1 MGIQFFSKFFGKESA
16 KDIINNYLVLNIY
29 IFCGKSHYN
38 FYSNMISPNTEES
51 CLQENNLSKRSIVLE
66 NQIEQM
72 LNKLMTDENDESSCI
87 NFCDADEEIEDDQSL
102 EKELYNYQENLNN
115 FQHNG
120 DFSINN
126 SQSTSP
132 SLSFKREN
140 KKYPTISFTSY
151 PLLYPLSKSLGF
163 GVPNGAYQNYPHK
176 HRTTK
181 NQYQKQNLN
190 FDLKRSNNIKNTY
203 EIRKNQNEY
212 NLLTPQ
218 KNEHNSSS
226 FSPNQIVSFQLEV
239 LLYEISNSLLQADK
253 IDFFIYSK
261 LQGKFVKII
270 KTLKGSKIF
279 QNYLKNT
286 PGEIIHQIFMEIKPE
301 LINIMNDSYANYFC
315 KRFYIY
321 LNYNDRI
328 DFLLAIQS
336 SIIKLSLD
344 SIGTYPIQSIVEQV
358 CSKNEKMIFVNSIQN
373 SIEEFCYDTYG
384 THVIEK
390 ILTHFEENYTSF
402 IYDYVLSN
410 LLPLAK
416 NINGICVVKKVLI
429 YSQKQEVH
437 NRLKQFAYDN
447 ALDLIEHPYGNYVIQ
462 VILENWDEK
471 EVEEILCKFNNKFA
485 ELSNKKYSSNVVERC
500 LEKNPK
506 ILEKYIDEICS
517 SGKVAEIMKN
527 NYGNYVIQKA
537 LKIST
542 DKNNRILADN
552 VNKNIYKLNDKKL
565 MSKWKNIVFPYLEKS
580 YYY

>member
-1 MGIQFFSKFFGKESA
+1 
-16 KDIINNYLVLNIY
+16 
-29 IFCGKSHYN
+29 
-38 FYSNMISPNTEES
+38 MISPNSEES
-51 CLQENNLSKRSIVLE
+51 CLQENNVSKRSIILE

-72 LNKLMTDENDESSCI
+72 LNKLMIDENDEASYI
-87 NFCDADEEIEDDQSL
+87 NFCDAGEEIEDDQSDRSL

-115 FQHNG
+115 FQFNG

-140 KKYPTISFTSY
+140 KKHPTISFTNY
-151 PLLYPLSKSLGF
+151 PFLYPLNKSLGF
-163 GVPNGAYQNYPHK
+163 MVPNGPFQHHPYKP
-176 HRTTK
+176 RTTK
-181 NQYQKQNLN
+181 NQYQKQNFN
-190 FDLKRSNNIKNTY
+190 FYLKRSNNRKNTY
-203 EIRKNQNEY
+203 DIRKNQYEY
-212 NLLTPQ
+212 NLLTSQ
-218 KNEHNSSS
+218 KNEHNSINSYS
-226 FSPNQIVSFQLEV
+226 QNQIVSFQLEI
-239 LLYEISNSLLQADK
+239 LLYEISNSLLQTDK

-315 KRFYIY
+315 KRFFIY
-321 LNYNDRI
+321 LNYKDRI
-328 DFLLAIQS
+328 DFLLTIQS

-390 ILTHFEENYTSF
+390 IITHFEENYTSF
-402 IYDYVLSN
+402 IYDYVLDNFLS
-410 LLPLAK
+410 LA
-416 NINGICVVKKVLI
+416 NHINGICVVKKVLI
-429 YSQKQEVH
+429 HCHKPEIH
-437 NRLKQFAYDN
+437 NYLKQFAYDN
-447 ALDLIEHPYGNYVIQ
+447 ALELIEHPYGNYVIQ
-462 VILENWDEK
+462 VIVENWDEK

-500 LEKNPK
+500 LEKNTK
-506 ILEKYIDEICS
+506 ILSKYIEEICS
-517 SGKVAEIMKN
+517 NGKVAEIMKN

-542 DKNNRILADN
+542 DRNKQILADN

-565 MSKWKNIVFPYLEKS
+565 ISKWKNIVSSYLEKS
-580 YYY
+580 YIY

>member
-1 MGIQFFSKFFGKESA
+1 
-16 KDIINNYLVLNIY
+16 
-29 IFCGKSHYN
+29 
-38 FYSNMISPNTEES
+38 MISPNTEES

-72 LNKLMTDENDESSCI
+72 LNKLMIDENDEASYI
-87 NFCDADEEIEDDQSL
+87 NFCDAEEEIEDDQSDRSL
-102 EKELYNYQENLNN
+102 EKELYNTQENLNH
-115 FQHNG
+115 FQYNG

-132 SLSFKREN
+132 SFSFKREN
-140 KKYPTISFTSY
+140 KKYPTISFTNY
-151 PLLYPLSKSLGF
+151 PFLYPLNKSLGF
-163 GVPNGAYQNYPHK
+163 MVPNGPFQHHPYKP
-176 HRTTK
+176 RTTK
-181 NQYQKQNLN
+181 NQYQKENLN
-190 FDLKRSNNIKNTY
+190 FYLKRSNNRKNTY
-203 EIRKNQNEY
+203 DIRKNQYEY
-212 NLLTPQ
+212 NLLTSQ
-218 KNEHNSSS
+218 KNEHNSINSYS
-226 FSPNQIVSFQLEV
+226 QNQIVCSQLEI
-239 LLYEISNSLLQADK
+239 LLYEISNSLLQTDK

-315 KRFYIY
+315 KRFFIY
-321 LNYNDRI
+321 LNYKDRI
-328 DFLLAIQS
+328 DFLLTIQS

-390 ILTHFEENYTSF
+390 IITHFEENYTSF
-402 IYDYVLSN
+402 IYDYVLDN
-410 LLPLAK
+410 LLSLA
-416 NINGICVVKKVLI
+416 NHINGICVVKKVLI
-429 YSQKQEVH
+429 HCHKPEIH
-437 NRLKQFAYDN
+437 NYLKQFAYDN
-447 ALDLIEHPYGNYVIQ
+447 ALELIEHPYGNYVIQ
-462 VILENWDEK
+462 VIVENWDQK

-500 LEKNPK
+500 LEKNSK
-506 ILEKYIDEICS
+506 ILSKYIEEICS
-517 SGKVAEIMKN
+517 NGKVAEIMKN

-542 DKNNRILADN
+542 DKNKQILADN

-565 MSKWKNIVFPYLEKS
+565 ISKWKNIVSSYLEKS
-580 YYY
+580 YIY